1 MNSNFT
7 GLILVT
13 GESAPG
19 IEAAILETLSP
30 FTIQILDKQNMDIR
44 ERYFLAIHFSSATGL
59 NPQAAYNERS
69 WPGVGTRP
77 RFTPNCDE
85 ASLAISASNRA
96 TPAAFS

>member
-30 FTIQILDKQNMDIR
+30 FTIQILDQQSMDIR
-44 ERYFLAIHFSSATGL
+44 ERYFLAIHFSLDKAHAKAIEKDLLSTAEKL
-59 NPQAAYNERS
+59 NVDLVVDYR
-69 WPGVGTRP
+69 
-77 RFTPNCDE
+77 
-85 ASLAISASNRA
+85 
-96 TPAAFS
+96 

>member
-30 FTIQILDKQNMDIR
+30 FTIQILDKQSMDIR
-44 ERYFLAIHFSSATGL
+44 ERYFLAIHFSLDKAHAKAIEKDLLATADKL
-59 NPQAAYNERS
+59 NVDLVVDYR
-69 WPGVGTRP
+69 
-77 RFTPNCDE
+77 
-85 ASLAISASNRA
+85 
-96 TPAAFS
+96 